1 MTMFA
6 GRSTRTGFFQVEGKA
21 SGDLLKPWADVANL
35 FAGFALDGE
44 GEEDGLGRIFRIM
57 PVFKDLEANVE
68 NHGRVSAH
76 DLLEWLLAAAASE
89 LRQQLLGAFGRT
101 NQEMASRCS
110 TDDTVAEPLHNFT
123 EIISDRSPRGWRS
136 PPLP

>member
-1 MTMFA
+1 MAMFA
-6 GRSTRTGFFQVEGKA
+6 GGSTRSGFFQIEREA
-21 SGDLLKPWADVANL
+21 SGDLLKPRANVADL
-35 FAGFALDGE
+35 FAGLALNGE

-68 NHGRVSAH
+68 DHGRVSAY

-101 NQEMASRCS
+101 NQDMAS
-110 TDDTVAEPLHNFT
+110 L
-123 EIISDRSPRGWRS
+123 
-136 PPLP
+136 

>member
-35 FAGFALDGE
+35 FAGLALDGE

-57 PVFKDLEANVE
+57 PIFKDLEANVE
-68 NHGRVSAH
+68 DHGRVAAH
-76 DLLEWLLAAAASE
+76 DLLERLLAAGAAK
-89 LRQQLLGAFGRT
+89 LRQQFLCAFGRT
-101 NQEMASRCS
+101 DQEMASRLI
-110 TDDTVAEPLHNFT
+110 PHQ
-123 EIISDRSPRGWRS
+123 P
-136 PPLP
+136 